1 MFSPIFTLYTYF
13 PLQFFICLTIV
24 LVIISLG
31 VYLAVRLY
39 KKGIFDKAQRV
50 ACIILFVWAAIVL
63 FLTVLG
69 RRLNREGIDNYN
81 LVLFSC
87 YRMIINNHNQTIL
100 STTIQNIVM
109 FIPIG
114 VTLSVVFKKKHKLI
128 IPLAISFGL
137 SLVIEVCQLLLKSG
151 LFELDDLFNNTLGA
165 FIGILLYMMSACII
179 RKRTGKED
187 HIESKDHT

>member
-1 MFSPIFTLYTYF
+1 MFSPITTLYTYF
-13 PLQFFICLTIV
+13 PLQFFICLTIDLMIMAVGV
-24 LVIISLG
+24 L
-31 VYLAVRLY
+31 LAVRLY
-39 KKGIFDKAQRV
+39 KKGTFDKAQRV
-50 ACIILFVWAAIVL
+50 ACIILFIWAAIVL

-81 LVLFSC
+81 MELFSC
-87 YRMIINNHNQTIL
+87 YRMIIYNHDQTIL

-114 VTLSVVFKKKHKLI
+114 FTLSAVFKDRHKLVL
-128 IPLAISFGL
+128 PLAITFIL

-165 FIGILLYMMSACII
+165 FIGILLYMMIAYII
-179 RKRTGKED
+179 CKRTGNED
-187 HIESKDHT
+187 RIESKDNT

>member
-1 MFSPIFTLYTYF
+1 MFSPIYTLYTYF
-13 PLQFFICLTIV
+13 PLQFFICLFID
-24 LVIISLG
+24 LSIMAIGML
-31 VYLAVRLY
+31 LAVGLY
-39 KKGIFDKAQRV
+39 KKGTFDKAQRV
-50 ACIILFVWAAIVL
+50 ACIVLFIWAAIVL

-81 LVLFSC
+81 LELFSC
-87 YRMIINNHNQTIL
+87 YRMIINHHDQTIL

-114 VTLSVVFKKKHKLI
+114 FTLSAVFKKKHKLI
-128 IPLAISFGL
+128 IPIVISFIL
-137 SLVIEVCQLLLKSG
+137 SLTIEVCQLLLKSG

-165 FIGILLYMMSACII
+165 FIGILLYLMIACII

-187 HIESKDHT
+187 HIESKNHT